1 MIYDEETETASL
13 VIKNVNL
20 DDSGEYVV
28 IAENEISMDKQ
39 TLSLS
44 IKGNTINIKN
54 ILPIFSS
61 DFDVGICVYNF
72 PFSIIT

>member
-61 DFDVGICVYNF
+61 DFDVCICVYNF